1 MYIAS
6 LNVLSFHQSKVKNFI
21 CSSFPPCNSE
31 TNNVDFNF
39 REDFWILLILDSL
52 FLLFPWIHSFLTYP
66 YLLPTPYL
74 PLPFHLPSRYVPY
87 TCLSLQISTYL
98 LPYPCRSLPT
108 PADPYLPLPTA
119 YPSNPLPYFPLT
131 ISFSFIFFSY
141 ITPLHSSIYFTLRT
155 DIHSKPCQSV
165 NLHPPY

>member
-6 LNVLSFHQSKVKNFI
+6 LNVLCFHQSKVKIFI

-31 TNNVDFNF
+31 TKNVDFNF
-39 REDFWILLILDSL
+39 REDFWILRILDSL

-74 PLPFHLPSRYVPY
+74 PAIYLTLAYPYKHLP
-87 TCLSLQISTYL
+87 TFYL
-98 LPYPCRSLPT
+98 T
-108 PADPYLPLPTA
+108 PADPYLPLPTT

>member
-6 LNVLSFHQSKVKNFI
+6 LNVLCFHQSKVKIFI

-31 TNNVDFNF
+31 TKNVDFNF

-108 PADPYLPLPTA
+108 PTYRLPFQSPTILPPYDL
-119 YPSNPLPYFPLT
+119 
-131 ISFSFIFFSY
+131 IFFY
-141 ITPLHSSIYFTLRT
+141 ILFLH
-155 DIHSKPCQSV
+155 
-165 NLHPPY
+165 NPPA

>member
-6 LNVLSFHQSKVKNFI
+6 LNVLCFHQSKVKIFI

-31 TNNVDFNF
+31 TKNVDFNF
-39 REDFWILLILDSL
+39 REDFWILRILDSL

-74 PLPFHLPSRYVPY
+74 PAIYLTLI
-87 TCLSLQISTYL
+87 SLQTSTYL

-108 PADPYLPLPTA
+108 PADPYLPLPPTLPIP
-119 YPSNPLPYFPLT
+119 YHTSPLRSHFLLYSFLT
-131 ISFSFIFFSY
+131 
-141 ITPLHSSIYFTLRT
+141 
-155 DIHSKPCQSV
+155 
-165 NLHPPY
+165 